1 MKTPLPTSLED
12 EFGDIFRKAQRGQKI
27 PDEEITRRFGLT
39 KEQIRDIYGYRLIP
53 DMGTVEAMA
62 VFLGL
67 KSDALVASAAKIY
80 RPDSPPVEHWGCL
93 AMVPSRYEDMT
104 VNSYIV
110 WDKDTREAVLF
121 DTGTD
126 FEAIREILEA
136 FQLNLRFV
144 ALTHTHADHIAVLDD
159 VLEHTSPELIT
170 SHREPIA
177 SARKVREGDTL
188 KLGSLSIQVR
198 DTSGHSVGGLTYL
211 IRGFTGSPDVAVV
224 GDALFAGSAG
234 GAMVDYQSL
243 ITKIRTR
250 ILRLPER
257 TLILSGHGPLT
268 TVGQERVFNPFS
280 SAEDST

>member
-62 VFLGL
+62 EFLGL

-80 RPDSPPVEHWGCL
+80 RPDSPPVEQWGCL
-93 AMVPSRYEDMT
+93 AVVPSRYGEMT

-126 FEAIREILEA
+126 FEAIRETLEA
-136 FQLNLRFV
+136 CQLRLRLV
-144 ALTHTHADHIAVLDD
+144 ALTHTHADHVAVLED
-159 VLEHTSPELIT
+159 VLDHYSPEVLT

-177 SARKVREGDTL
+177 SATEVGEGDIVR
-188 KLGSLSIQVR
+188 LGSLSLQVR

-211 IRGFTGSPDVAVV
+211 IRGFTGNPDIAVV

-234 GAMVDYQSL
+234 GAMVDYPSL
-243 ITKIRTR
+243 ITKIQNR
-250 ILRLPER
+250 ILKLPER
-257 TLILSGHGPLT
+257 TLILPGHGPLT
-268 TVGQERVFNPFS
+268 TVGQERAYNPF
-280 SAEDST
+280 ARA